1 MAAGI
6 ADTLR
11 QAVDLHQQG
20 QIARAMA
27 LYRQILQGH
36 PSHFDALHLLG
47 VACLQNGNPE
57 AALALIG
64 QAIRVNPRSADALTN
79 LGNALRELGRHT
91 QALTCYDR
99 ALGIRPDSAETRYNR
114 ALTLQELQRHDD
126 ALAEYD
132 RALALRPGYIE
143 ARYNRG
149 VVLQDSRRYEDAA
162 LAFAQ
167 LLELAPACPYAAGK
181 LGYLRLLCCD
191 WTSCHA
197 QLAQLSGDVRAGRR
211 VCDPFS
217 FAAMSNSAAAQ
228 LVCARTYAAD
238 RYPPAAPPL
247 WSGERYDHDKI
258 RVAYLS
264 ADFHEH
270 ATTHLMAGLFEH
282 HAADRFEITAISF
295 GPDRQDGMRQRL
307 IKAFGRF
314 IDVRGKSD
322 REVALLLR
330 EMEIDIAVD
339 LKGYTQGSRP
349 GILAQRPA
357 PVQINYLGMPAT
369 MGTSCMDY
377 IIADAWVIPPDHHLH
392 YAEQILYLPDSYQ
405 ATDDSRNI
413 DAHTPS
419 RADLSLPEEGFVFCC
434 FNNNYKITPDLFT
447 LWMRLLHQV
456 SGSVLWL
463 LEDNPV
469 ATRNLRAEARLRG
482 IAPERL
488 VFAPR
493 VTAGAHLARHRR
505 ADLCLDTLPYNAH
518 TTASDAL
525 WAGLP
530 VLTCAGETFAGRVA
544 ASLLSA
550 AGLPELI
557 TQDLDHYAAL
567 ALELARNPARL
578 REIRARLAHN
588 RGTCPL
594 FATDRFRRHL
604 ESAYVILWERCRRQE
619 TPAAFSVLPVDHA
632 IRPLAAPDREDRG

>member
-1 MAAGI
+1 MASGI
-6 ADTLR
+6 ADTLQ
-11 QAVDLHQQG
+11 QAVVLHQEG
-20 QIARAMA
+20 QIARAAA
-27 LYRQILQGH
+27 LYQEILQRQPG
-36 PSHFDALHLLG
+36 HFDALHLLG
-47 VACLQNGNPE
+47 VACLQGGDPE
-57 AALALIG
+57 AAVTLIS

-79 LGNALRELGRHT
+79 LGNALRERGRHA

-114 ALTLQELQRHDD
+114 ALALQELQRHDD

-191 WTSCHA
+191 WTSCHD
-197 QLAQLSGDVRAGRR
+197 QLAQLIGDVRAGQR

-282 HAADRFEITAISF
+282 HDADRFEITAISF
-295 GPDRQDGMRQRL
+295 GPDRQDDMRQRL
-307 IKAFGRF
+307 SKAFGRF
-314 IDVRGKSD
+314 IDVRSKSD

-419 RADLSLPEEGFVFCC
+419 RADLSLPEQGFVFCC

-469 ATRNLRAEARLRG
+469 ATRNLRAQAQLHG

-493 VTAGAHLARHRR
+493 VAAGAHLARHRR

-544 ASLLSA
+544 ASLLNA

-557 TQDLDHYAAL
+557 TRDLDHYAAL

-578 REIRARLAHN
+578 RDIRARLAHN

-604 ESAYVILWERCRRQE
+604 ESAYILLWERCRRQE

-632 IRPLAAPDREDRG
+632 TRLLAAPGREDRG

>member
-1 MAAGI
+1 M
-6 ADTLR
+6 
-11 QAVDLHQQG
+11 
-20 QIARAMA
+20 
-27 LYRQILQGH
+27 
-36 PSHFDALHLLG
+36 
-47 VACLQNGNPE
+47 E
-57 AALALIG
+57 
-64 QAIRVNPRSADALTN
+64 
-79 LGNALRELGRHT
+79 ELG
-91 QALTCYDR
+91 
-99 ALGIRPDSAETRYNR
+99 
-114 ALTLQELQRHDD
+114 
-126 ALAEYD
+126 
-132 RALALRPGYIE
+132 
-143 ARYNRG
+143 
-149 VVLQDSRRYEDAA
+149 
-162 LAFAQ
+162 
-167 LLELAPACPYAAGK
+167 
-181 LGYLRLLCCD
+181 
-191 WTSCHA
+191 
-197 QLAQLSGDVRAGRR
+197 
-211 VCDPFS
+211 
-217 FAAMSNSAAAQ
+217 
-228 LVCARTYAAD
+228 
-238 RYPPAAPPL
+238 
-247 WSGERYDHDKI
+247 DKI

-282 HAADRFEITAISF
+282 HDADRFEITAISF
-295 GPDRQDGMRQRL
+295 GPDRRDDMRRRL
-307 IKAFGRF
+307 SKAFGRF

-377 IIADAWVIPPDHHLH
+377 IIADAWVIPPEDHLH
-392 YAEQILYLPDSYQ
+392 YAERILYLPDSYQ

-413 DAHTPS
+413 DAHAPS
-419 RADLSLPEEGFVFCC
+419 RADLSLPEEDFVFCC

-469 ATRNLRAEARLRG
+469 ATRNLRAEARRRG

-493 VTAGAHLARHRR
+493 VAAGAHLARHRC

-530 VLTCAGETFAGRVA
+530 VLTCAGTTFAGRVA

-557 TQDLDHYAAL
+557 TRDLDHYAAL

-578 REIRARLAHN
+578 RDIRARLAHN
-588 RGTCPL
+588 RDTCPL

-604 ESAYVILWERCRRQE
+604 ESAYTILWERGRRQE
-619 TPAAFSVLPVDHA
+619 PPAAFSVLPVDHA
-632 IRPLAAPDREDRG
+632 TRPVATPGSEDRG

>member
-1 MAAGI
+1 M
-6 ADTLR
+6 
-11 QAVDLHQQG
+11 
-20 QIARAMA
+20 
-27 LYRQILQGH
+27 
-36 PSHFDALHLLG
+36 
-47 VACLQNGNPE
+47 
-57 AALALIG
+57 
-64 QAIRVNPRSADALTN
+64 
-79 LGNALRELGRHT
+79 
-91 QALTCYDR
+91 
-99 ALGIRPDSAETRYNR
+99 
-114 ALTLQELQRHDD
+114 QELQRHDD

-143 ARYNRG
+143 ACYNRG

-181 LGYLRLLCCD
+181 LEYLRLLCCD
-191 WTSCHA
+191 WTSYHD

-217 FAAMSNSAAAQ
+217 FAALSDAPAAQ

-238 RYPPAAPPL
+238 RYPPAVPPL

-282 HAADRFEITAISF
+282 HDADRFEITAISF

-307 IKAFGRF
+307 IKAFSRF
-314 IDVRGKSD
+314 VDVRGKSD

-419 RADLSLPEEGFVFCC
+419 RADLSLPEQGFVFCC

-469 ATRNLRAEARLRG
+469 ATRNLRAQAQLHG

-493 VTAGAHLARHRR
+493 VAAGAHLARHRR

-544 ASLLSA
+544 ASLLNA

-557 TQDLDHYAAL
+557 TRDLDHYAAL

-578 REIRARLAHN
+578 RDIRARLAHN

-604 ESAYVILWERCRRQE
+604 ESAYILLWERCRRQE

-632 IRPLAAPDREDRG
+632 TRLLAAPGREDRG

>member
-1 MAAGI
+1 MASGI
-6 ADTLR
+6 ADTLQ
-11 QAVDLHQQG
+11 QAVVLHQEG
-20 QIARAMA
+20 QIARAAA
-27 LYRQILQGH
+27 LYQEILQRQPG
-36 PSHFDALHLLG
+36 HFDALHLLG
-47 VACLQNGNPE
+47 VACLQGGDPE
-57 AALALIG
+57 AAVTLIS
-64 QAIRVNPRSADALTN
+64 QAIRVNPRNADALTN
-79 LGNALRELGRHT
+79 LGNALRERGRHA

-114 ALTLQELQRHDD
+114 ALALQELHHHDD

-132 RALALRPGYIE
+132 RALVLRPGYIE

-149 VVLQDSRRYEDAA
+149 VVLQDSKRYEDAA

-167 LLELAPACPYAAGK
+167 LLELAPDCPYAAGK

-191 WTSCHA
+191 WASYHD
-197 QLAQLSGDVRAGRR
+197 QLAQLSGDVCAGRR

-217 FAAMSNSAAAQ
+217 FAAMSDSPAAQ
-228 LVCARTYAAD
+228 LACARTYAAD
-238 RYPPAAPPL
+238 KYPPAAAPL
-247 WSGERYDHDKI
+247 WSGERYAHDKI

-282 HAADRFEITAISF
+282 HDADRFEITAISF
-295 GPDRQDGMRQRL
+295 GPDRRDDMRQRL
-307 IKAFGRF
+307 VKVFGRF
-314 IDVRGKSD
+314 INVRGKSD

-369 MGTSCMDY
+369 MGASYFDY
-377 IIADAWVIPPDHHLH
+377 IIADAWVIPPEHHPH
-392 YAEQILYLPDSYQ
+392 YSEQILYLPDTYWV
-405 ATDDSRNI
+405 TDDSRHI
-413 DAHTPS
+413 DVHTPS

-434 FNNNYKITPDLFT
+434 FNNNYKTTPDLFT

-469 ATRNLRAEARLRG
+469 AARNLRAQAQLHG

-493 VTAGAHLARHRR
+493 VAAGAYLARHRL
-505 ADLCLDTLPYNAH
+505 ADLCFDTLPYNAH
-518 TTASDAL
+518 TTACDAL

-530 VLTCAGETFAGRVA
+530 VLTCAGKTFAGRVA

-557 TQDLDHYAAL
+557 TRDLDHYAAL
-567 ALELARNPARL
+567 ALELAHNPARL

-604 ESAYVILWERCRRQE
+604 ESGYITLWERSQRGE
-619 TPAAFSVLPVDHA
+619 TPAPFSVVPWRDVQASPVDTQ
-632 IRPLAAPDREDRG
+632 PDG

>member
-1 MAAGI
+1 MASGI
-6 ADTLR
+6 ADTLQ
-11 QAVDLHQQG
+11 QAVVLHQEG
-20 QIARAMA
+20 QIARAAA
-27 LYRQILQGH
+27 LYQEILQRQPG
-36 PSHFDALHLLG
+36 HFDALHLLG
-47 VACLQNGNPE
+47 VACLQGGDPE
-57 AALALIG
+57 AAVTLIS
-64 QAIRVNPRSADALTN
+64 QAIRVNPRNADALTN
-79 LGNALRELGRHT
+79 LGNALRELGRHA

-114 ALTLQELQRHDD
+114 ALALQELHRHDD

-132 RALALRPGYIE
+132 RALVLRPGYIE

-149 VVLQDSRRYEDAA
+149 VVLQDSKRYEDAA

-167 LLELAPACPYAAGK
+167 LLELAPDCPYAAGK

-191 WTSCHA
+191 WASYHD
-197 QLAQLSGDVRAGRR
+197 QLAQLSGDVCAGRR

-217 FAAMSNSAAAQ
+217 FAAMSDSPAAQ
-228 LVCARTYAAD
+228 LACARTYAAD
-238 RYPPAAPPL
+238 KYPPAAAPL
-247 WSGERYDHDKI
+247 WSGERYAHDKI

-282 HAADRFEITAISF
+282 HDADRFEITAISF
-295 GPDRQDGMRQRL
+295 GPDRRDDMRQRL
-307 IKAFGRF
+307 VKVFGRF
-314 IDVRGKSD
+314 INVRGKSD

-369 MGTSCMDY
+369 MGMSCIDY
-377 IIADAWVIPPDHHLH
+377 IIADAWVIPPEHHPH
-392 YAEQILYLPDSYQ
+392 YSEQILYLPDTYWV
-405 ATDDSRNI
+405 TDDSRHI
-413 DAHTPS
+413 DVHTPS

-434 FNNNYKITPDLFT
+434 FNNNYKTTPDLFT

-469 ATRNLRAEARLRG
+469 AARNLRAQAQLHG

-493 VTAGAHLARHRR
+493 VAAGAYLARHRL
-505 ADLCLDTLPYNAH
+505 ADLCFDTLPYNAH
-518 TTASDAL
+518 TTACDAL

-530 VLTCAGETFAGRVA
+530 VLTCAGKTFAGRVA

-557 TQDLDHYAAL
+557 TRDLDHYAAL
-567 ALELARNPARL
+567 ALELAHNPARL

-604 ESAYVILWERCRRQE
+604 ESGYITLWERSQRGE
-619 TPAAFSVLPVDHA
+619 TPAPFSVVPWRDVQASPVDTQ
-632 IRPLAAPDREDRG
+632 PDG